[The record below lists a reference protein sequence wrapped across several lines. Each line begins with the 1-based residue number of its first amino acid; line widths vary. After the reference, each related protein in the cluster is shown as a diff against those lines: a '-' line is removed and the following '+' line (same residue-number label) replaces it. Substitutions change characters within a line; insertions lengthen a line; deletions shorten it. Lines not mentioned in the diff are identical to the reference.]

1 MAVFPR
7 DRVLTT
13 LFHKELDKVPKYI
26 RFTPEMK
33 VEVFEKIGTDNYE
46 DYFGIEFVGWGF
58 KPTKKLSEILFNWN
72 V

>member
-1 MAVFPR
+1 
-7 DRVLTT
+7 
-13 LFHKELDKVPKYI
+13 LFHKEPDKVPKYI

-46 DYFGIEFVGWGF
+46 DYFGIEIRRVGF
-58 KPTKKLSEILFNWN
+58 KPAKKLPDIPSNWN